1 MSEGVKVGLVTSFGN
16 SDNEYLKQ
24 IWQMLVSMRNGSFPI
39 HVSGGGGGGI
49 QSIVAGSNI
58 NVDNTDPENPVLSLA
73 FPLVFNSTG
82 QSLIQN
88 NDKAFLSSDLSGNPF
103 LSNQAQNAT
112 LGFDAFG
119 GVVALGS
126 NVQANGTVTPVT
138 SITTTGGFQ
147 NNIS

>member
-1 MSEGVKVGLVTSFGN
+1 MSAF
-16 SDNEYLKQ
+16 
-24 IWQMLVSMRNGSFPI
+24 IPA
-39 HVSGGGGGGI
+39 SGGGGSGGI
-49 QSIVAGSNI
+49 KSIVQGANI
-58 NVDNTDPENPVLSLA
+58 IVDNTDPANPVLSLA
-73 FPLVFNSTG
+73 FPLVFNSTN

-119 GVVALGS
+119 GVQALGS

-138 SITTTGGFQ
+138 SIATTGGFQ